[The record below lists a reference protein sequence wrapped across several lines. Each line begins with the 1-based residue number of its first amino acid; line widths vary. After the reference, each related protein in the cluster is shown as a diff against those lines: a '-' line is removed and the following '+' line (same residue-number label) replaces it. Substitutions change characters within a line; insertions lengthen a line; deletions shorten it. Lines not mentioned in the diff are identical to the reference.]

1 MREVVA
7 ICRSSK
13 KERVRVARVLDRYF
27 WRIGDRTWR
36 GKATNACLDR
46 VSREL
51 RVKANRSTAV
61 VVHEIRS
68 SHESR
73 VPIIRIGARH
83 AFSETGIAPIA
94 ARPARAAAFT
104 PPSPSRAVVR
114 IAALFHDLGKAT
126 ILFQDKLRRAL
137 EGGEPEADPVRHE
150 LHSAAVWDHLFG
162 AIYDDALP
170 AALQTLEPETIDA
183 ACEAV
188 RPLLTKIAIAPHSKF
203 PFVFL
208 KRENSLS
215 YAIGMLILTHHRL
228 PAGDTDLLAPL
239 ASRHARP
246 PGEIDILHA
255 LSIAPGTSF
264 WHQSWWLTALK
275 QDAHALRPGHPVLG
289 LDIYLRAA
297 LMMGDH
303 YGSSNKAVSSTI
315 PEHLANTIRKQTGT
329 GIAPA
334 DSLSLHVRRVHA
346 AARHGV
352 DLFER
357 YADGFPALDEAET
370 PVEIVHPVPSADP
383 RFQWQAE
390 AAREAR
396 ALCEAREG
404 GFFAC
409 SMAGTGTGKTRGAPT
424 ILAGAAFGDARPERR
439 YLRMSLGLGLRVLAT
454 QSAAEYVSD
463 LGFNDQDVAVLV
475 GQAPLTFA
483 QGEDSDEVDSTGS
496 ESHIEIPEWL
506 KIEMATGGVPDP
518 DDPREADWLRGLS
531 IDTGRGLPAF
541 CEKIIAAADPGK
553 GKGPKAT
560 AARRLLQTPLVVG
573 TLDHLMG
580 VAAPVNARY
589 LLQAL
594 RVATSDLV
602 LDEIDQFDG
611 EDIAAIGR
619 LVYQSAAAGRR
630 VIVMSAT
637 LTPDIATALHAA
649 YRQGW
654 SAYAAARGVS
664 DHVNLLVTGDAP
676 GSCRTNAEGDTLE
689 TLLAESSSVTLA
701 ALADAPAAR
710 RGAILP
716 PCNEWN
722 SLVSQIDTACHR
734 LHDMNAVNLEGFKV
748 SFGMIRI
755 TRISHTAAL
764 AAQLPSGEI
773 ENRLRVTL
781 CLHSQFPRLH
791 RSWIESRLKRALT
804 RKDSDPNAGLQ
815 SFCHAEDIFERAAAA
830 SVRDI
835 EIVLITS
842 PVIET
847 GNDLDFD
854 WAILDPIST
863 RSIIQAA
870 GRVWRHRP
878 VGGSGT
884 NVMILGRSPIA
895 IQGGKL
901 SRPGVETKLHQDT
914 LVSAPTLDAFESRFF
929 SELAGAADFSVITA
943 APIIQQGICFPLRD
957 AEAELRGKM
966 IGANADKAEAPLG
979 RYIRRVSSRLTQR
992 MPTVR
997 CFRRSDTRSILYKL
1011 VGEDFA
1017 SAQWFRDLAPGT
1029 RDSALAEARHLDLS
1043 TALEEACHVFET
1055 KTLTNQAWQDHAPGR
1070 NASQQEI
1077 GQLMQIEIPDYG
1089 DDGEPMMTYT
1099 EFTGFTRG
1107 SIEDLLAPF
1116 GKAIKKQ

>member
-1 MREVVA
+1 MREVIAV
-7 ICRSSK
+7 CRSTK

-51 RVKANRSTAV
+51 RVRANRSTAV

-68 SHESR
+68 AHESR

-83 AFSETGIAPIA
+83 AFSQTGLAPIA

-104 PPSPSRAVVR
+104 LPSPSRAVVR

-126 ILFQDKLRRAL
+126 TLFQDKLCRAL
-137 EGGEPEADPVRHE
+137 EGGQPEADPVRHE

-162 AIYDDALP
+162 TVADDALP
-170 AALQTLEPETIDA
+170 PALQALQPDAIDA
-183 ACEAV
+183 ACDAV
-188 RPLLTKIAIAPHSKF
+188 RPMLTKLAAAPNGKV
-203 PFVFL
+203 PFEFL
-208 KRENSLS
+208 KQENSLS
-215 YAIGMLILTHHRL
+215 YAVGMLILTHHRL
-228 PAGDTDLLAPL
+228 PSGDTDLLTPL
-239 ASRHARP
+239 ASRHVRP
-246 PGEIDILHA
+246 PDGIDIMHA
-255 LSIAPGTSF
+255 LSIAPGAPF
-264 WHQSWWLTALK
+264 WYEAWWQAALK
-275 QDAHALRPGHPVLG
+275 RDTDTLRPGQSLLG
-289 LDIYLRAA
+289 LDITLRAA

-303 YGSSNKAVSSTI
+303 YGSSNKAASPTT
-315 PEHLANTIRKQTGT
+315 PEHLANTIRHQTGK
-329 GIAPA
+329 GFAPA
-334 DSLSLHVRRVHA
+334 DSLSRHVRRVHA
-346 AARHGV
+346 AARHGL

-357 YADGFPALDEAET
+357 YADGFPALDEVET
-370 PVEIVHPVPSADP
+370 PVAIAHPAPSPHP

-390 AAREAR
+390 AARRAR
-396 ALCEAREG
+396 GLCEAREG

-409 SMAGTGTGKTRGAPT
+409 LMAGTGTGKTRAAPT
-424 ILAGAAFGDARPERR
+424 ILAGAAFADARPERR

-454 QSAAEYVSD
+454 QSAGEYVSD
-463 LGFNDQDVAVLV
+463 LGFNDQDVSVLV
-475 GQAPLTFA
+475 GQAPLAFA
-483 QGEDSDEVDSTGS
+483 QGEDNNEADNTGS
-496 ESHIEIPEWL
+496 ESQIEIPDWL

-518 DDPREADWLRGLS
+518 GDPDEEDWLRGLS
-531 IDTGRGLPAF
+531 VDTGRGLPAF

-553 GKGPKAT
+553 GKGPKAA
-560 AARRLLQTPLVVG
+560 AARRLLQPPLMVG
-573 TLDHLMG
+573 TVDHLMG

-637 LTPDIATALHAA
+637 LTPDIATTLHAA

-654 SAYAAARGVS
+654 SAYAAARGVA

-676 GSCRTNAEGDTLE
+676 GSCRTNAEGDPLE
-689 TLLAESSSVTLA
+689 TLLAESSTVTLA
-701 ALADAPAAR
+701 ALADAPPAR

-716 PCNEWN
+716 PCDEWH

-734 LHDMNAVNLEGFKV
+734 LHDMNAVDLEGFKV
-748 SFGMIRI
+748 SFGMIRM
-755 TRISHTAAL
+755 TRIAHTAAL

-773 ENRLRVTL
+773 ENRLRVML

-791 RSWIESRLKRALT
+791 RGWIESRLKRALT
-804 RKDSDPNAGLQ
+804 RKGSDPDAGLR
-815 SFCHAEDIFERAAAA
+815 SFCHAEDIFERAAVAG
-830 SVRDI
+830 VQNI
-835 EIVLITS
+835 EIVLISS

-878 VGGSGT
+878 VGGTGT
-884 NVMILGRSPIA
+884 NIMILGRSPIA
-895 IQGGKL
+895 IQGGNL
-901 SRPGVETKLHQDT
+901 SKPGVETKLHKDT

-929 SELAGAADFSVITA
+929 AELAGAADFSVITA
-943 APIIQQGICFPLRD
+943 APILQQGICFPLRD

-966 IGANADKAEAPLG
+966 IGTNADTAEAPLG
-979 RYIRRVSSRLTQR
+979 LYIRRVSSRLTQR
-992 MPTVR
+992 MPSIR

-1029 RDSALAEARHLDLS
+1029 CNSALAETSHLS
-1043 TALEEACHVFET
+1043 HATAPGAGYHVFEAD
-1055 KTLTNQAWQDHAPGR
+1055 TLTERAWYDYAPGR
-1070 NASQQEI
+1070 DAIQQDI
-1077 GQLMQIEIPDYG
+1077 GKLMQVEIPDYG
-1089 DDGEPMMTYT
+1089 DDGEPRMAYT
-1099 EFTGFTRG
+1099 ELTGFTRG
-1107 SIEDLLAPF
+1107 SVEDLLLPF
-1116 GKAIKKQ
+1116 GKAV